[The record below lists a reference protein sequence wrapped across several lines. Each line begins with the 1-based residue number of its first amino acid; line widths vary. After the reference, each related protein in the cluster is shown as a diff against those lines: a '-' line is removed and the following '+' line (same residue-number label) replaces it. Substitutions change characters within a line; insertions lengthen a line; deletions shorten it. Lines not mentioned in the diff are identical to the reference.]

1 MKNIEHL
8 DQSLDLNTTFILPA
22 ISATYG
28 RVTRRGYATVCSACK
43 TIVTLLPIDQRPVGV
58 ARRTRGKTRQQASNH
73 DGRHARSKFLPL
85 LSRLDRWGGWFGT
98 HARTH
103 RWFQLI
109 TRATRCHRLAP
120 RRRLALA
127 EGGPSSSQHRWI
139 GRFFYIFLLAWA
151 AWQLRTDGPVP
162 SASADSDEFA
172 SSFLTTCSKSKK
184 FTRRIILP
192 HNICDVKVVHN

>member
-1 MKNIEHL
+1 MKNIK
-8 DQSLDLNTTFILPA
+8 SLDLNTAFILPA

-127 EGGPSSSQHRWI
+127 EGGPSSSQHR
-139 GRFFYIFLLAWA
+139 
-151 AWQLRTDGPVP
+151 
-162 SASADSDEFA
+162 
-172 SSFLTTCSKSKK
+172 
-184 FTRRIILP
+184 
-192 HNICDVKVVHN
+192 